1 MPASEASRASESQ
14 TLLNYGFRFF
24 ETVQLYQAGQELAK
38 TRVWK
43 GTVEEVPLGPGDAL
57 FVTIP
62 RGRYADLDAQVQ
74 LQPQLTA
81 PLAAGTVVGQVE
93 VRLGEELIASRDLQ
107 ALSAVDEA
115 GFFGSA
121 WDGLLLWFDGMF
133 ADDEAE
139 AETEA
144 EAEAETES
152 EAEPETET
160 ETKADAPPESEP
172 RPADEQRTE
181 SE

>member
-1 MPASEASRASESQ
+1 
-14 TLLNYGFRFF
+14 
-24 ETVQLYQAGQELAK
+24 
-38 TRVWK
+38 
-43 GTVEEVPLGPGDAL
+43 LGPGDAL

-74 LQPQLTA
+74 MQPQLTA

-139 AETEA
+139 AE
-144 EAEAETES
+144 AEAETE
-152 EAEPETET
+152 AAP